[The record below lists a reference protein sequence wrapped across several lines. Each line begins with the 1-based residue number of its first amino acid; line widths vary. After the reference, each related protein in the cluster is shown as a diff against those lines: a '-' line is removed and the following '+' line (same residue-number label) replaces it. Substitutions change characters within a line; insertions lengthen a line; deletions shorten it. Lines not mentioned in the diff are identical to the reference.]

1 MADTKTC
8 EVGGTI
14 WLLNFRYRLV
24 WLQIYVQY
32 GAIFR
37 IQNTETTEMLSVR
50 RWQSIN

>member
-14 WLLNFRYRLV
+14 WLLSFRYGLA
-24 WLQIYVQY
+24 WLQTYVQY

-37 IQNTETTEMLSVR
+37 IQNTDTSEMLS
-50 RWQSIN
+50 I